1 MTNYQLSKNTIG
13 QPCPLHRST
22 TFDPVHCTA
31 ECPWFIDEQGQCAVA
46 VMARAFHQLAIVD

>member
-31 ECPWFIDEQGQCAVA
+31 ECPWFIDEQGQCCGRNGA
-46 VMARAFHQLAIVD
+46 AFHQLAIVD